1 MLPPWLKILN
11 DFPLHLNKAYTK
23 PERLIL
29 SYRTLK
35 GSCGLSNLSCTKFF
49 LVSWNPLPPD
59 LSIAGSYLSLR
70 SQLYVTSL
78 ERSSLTNLTL
88 SHSIM
93 LKVFHFYII
102 QHPQIPSYL
111 YLLFFSSPQNTSYT
125 IITQSPDNDWHIEG
139 VHKWMDKKGKHGSH
153 TWDFYSPGG
162 EDRKNGPQDG
172 KGIWKSWE
180 KNLKALRKFLLVKG
194 RPRSNFIIDF
204 KYLKR

>member
-125 IITQSPDNDWHIEG
+125 IITQRVQTMTDTQKVLTNEWI
-139 VHKWMDKKGKHGSH
+139 KKVSMEVTLGIA
-153 TWDFYSPGG
+153 TALG
-162 EDRKNGPQDG
+162 EKTERMAHRIIKGFENHERK
-172 KGIWKSWE
+172 I
-180 KNLKALRKFLLVKG
+180 LRH
-194 RPRSNFIIDF
+194 
-204 KYLKR
+204 